1 MTRAVP
7 ELSEAEVVAWRES
20 GASVIELLGRAQRL
34 GPVSGIRLGDRP
46 VVLVTGAEEVRHVLA
61 RHPERYVKRSH
72 RLRPLLGDGVLT
84 VDGEAWRGQRRLFQP
99 KFTVQGVRRYERAMR
114 DAVEDVARSWGES
127 ARSGRPRDLVADM
140 RRFTIDVIWRATT
153 GLPLDDTTHRQ
164 LLAAARIVAAISA
177 LGAADPTHLSADLAE
192 VDAAAER
199 AVAAARAN
207 GDPGILDALL
217 DAVELPDLGG
227 RLVRDNFV
235 TFLVAGYETTA
246 ATLSWLLLLLHEH
259 PEHREWA
266 LAQGPAGSPAR
277 TAAIR
282 ALISETLRL
291 YPAALLMFRNATE
304 DDVLAG
310 CRIEADATVALCAY
324 LTHRDPELWPEP
336 EKFVPQRFHGEAP
349 RPALGT
355 YYPLGLGPRTCL
367 GAQFTLQEM
376 SFLAEALLP
385 AFEFT
390 VVGERPEPAFDV
402 TIRPGGPMVA
412 TVRARGGREPVLP

>member
-1 MTRAVP
+1 MP
-7 ELSEAEVVAWRES
+7 ELSRAEVAAWKAA
-20 GASVIELLGRAQRL
+20 GTPVVDLLGRAHRL
-34 GPVSGIRLGDRP
+34 GPVSGFRLGDRP
-46 VVLVTGAEEVRHVLA
+46 VVLVTDPEAVRHVLA
-61 RHPERYVKRSH
+61 RHPDRYVKRSH
-72 RLRPLLGDGVLT
+72 RMRHLLGDGVLT
-84 VDGEAWRGQRRLFQP
+84 VDGPAWRGQRRLFQP
-99 KFTVQGVRRYERAMR
+99 QFTVQGVRRYERAMR
-114 DAVEDVARSWGES
+114 DAVADVARAWSAS
-127 ARSGRPRDLVADM
+127 ARTGEPRDLVADM

-164 LLAAARIVAAISA
+164 LLAAARIVAAV
-177 LGAADPTHLSADLAE
+177 AAIGPADTADLERDLAE
-192 VDAAAER
+192 VDAAAGR

-217 DAVELPDLGG
+217 DTVELPDPDG

-246 ATLSWLLLLLHEH
+246 ATLSWLLLLLHDH
-259 PEHREWA
+259 PGDREWA
-266 LAQGPAGSPAR
+266 LAQGPAGSAAR

-291 YPAALLMFRNATE
+291 YPAALLLFRDTTE

-310 CRIEADATVALCAY
+310 HRIGKDTTVALCAY
-324 LTHRDPELWPEP
+324 LTHRIPQLWPDPERFEP
-336 EKFVPQRFHGEAP
+336 RRFHEPAP

-376 SFLAEALLP
+376 TLLAETLLP
-385 AFEFT
+385 AFEFAL
-390 VVGERPEPAFDV
+390 VGERPRPAFDI
-402 TIRPGGPMVA
+402 TIHPDGPLLARVS
-412 TVRARGGREPVLP
+412 ARGE